1 VTDQNGLGISGV
13 IVQAVSGNWRL
24 AFLTLLALPAALS
37 GGLLAMFLVSGGVIT
52 LGSLL
57 GLITIFGIAV
67 RNGVLLIRHYQQLED
82 EEGEAF
88 GPDLV
93 LRGGRE
99 RLPPVLTTAL
109 ITALAFLPLA
119 IAGDVLGSEI
129 LRPMAIA
136 ILGGLVTSTLLNL
149 FVIPALYLR
158 FGAHRE
164 ADLGLVPGKSSDAV
178 VSDPV
183 AGD

>member
-1 VTDQNGLGISGV
+1 
-13 IVQAVSGNWRL
+13 
-24 AFLTLLALPAALS
+24 
-37 GGLLAMFLVSGGVIT
+37 MFLVSGGVIT

-57 GLITIFGIAV
+57 GLITIFGIAA

-149 FVIPALYLR
+149 LVIPALYLR